1 VRVKTWADMAKIYGT
16 LYDGNHPYRTVILD
30 SLTEVQ
36 KFSMAQIMRAVW
48 EADNDRDPDIPSV
61 REWGKNIEQTRRLIR
76 GLRDLPINTIFTAL
90 AIEDKDEIT
99 GQRNMRPYLSGKLA
113 GEVAGFLD
121 IVVYM
126 YKRQVGDDFER
137 LILTQAT
144 DRVTAKDRT
153 TRLPQVMQ
161 SPTMAQLDSA
171 ISKTSTTN

>member
-1 VRVKTWADMAKIYGT
+1 
-16 LYDGNHPYRTVILD
+16 
-30 SLTEVQ
+30 
-36 KFSMAQIMRAVW
+36 MRAVW